1 MKTIKTD
8 YMNEACSSSSTMT
21 AVCRKFNVNKIK
33 AYTVM
38 EGDKEIEKNVK
49 EYFTMKKVFKT
60 NEPDI
65 DDTERG
71 DPHRFSL
78 LAEKDLLYHPKYE
91 EIKDT
96 VEELKTQV
104 CS

>member
-1 MKTIKTD
+1 
-8 YMNEACSSSSTMT
+8 
-21 AVCRKFNVNKIK
+21 
-33 AYTVM
+33 
-38 EGDKEIEKNVK
+38 
-49 EYFTMKKVFKT
+49 MKKVFKT

-78 LAEKDLLYHPKYE
+78 VEKDLLYHPKYE

-96 VEELKTQV
+96 VEELKT
-104 CS
+104 SIYKINH